1 MPTPE
6 PPTTERLAALTTD
19 IEAAV
24 RRHTPGWTGPSTGDP
39 GVTLLELLA
48 WIAESLS
55 GYQDQVAGES
65 ALASARSRFP
75 VNPSRTDPY
84 KNFKFR
90 VKWDGAWVAGISRIS
105 GLGRVVQAT
114 DYRDG
119 GDPNAV
125 RHVPGRLS
133 YEPITIERAITHDS
147 AFEDW
152 ADQARQ
158 HAAGAAA
165 GAAAA
170 YLKDVRIEVLD
181 AGGQPVI
188 AYDVYRCWPS
198 VYRPLPAMAADEPL
212 RLVEALTLVHDGWEP
227 DRAVVFP
234 A

>member
-1 MPTPE
+1 MSTPD
-6 PPTTERLAALTTD
+6 PPTTERLTALSTD

-24 RRHTPGWTGPSTGDP
+24 RRHAPGWTGPSTGDP

-48 WIAESLS
+48 WIADSLS
-55 GYQDQVAGES
+55 GYQDQLGGEAS
-65 ALASARSRFP
+65 LSSARSRP
-75 VNPSRTDPY
+75 VNPSRSDPY

-90 VKWDGAWVAGISRIS
+90 VKWDGAWVAGISRVS
-105 GLGRVVQAT
+105 GLGRVVQAA

-119 GDPNAV
+119 GDPDGV

-152 ADQARQ
+152 ADQVRQ

-165 GAAAA
+165 GAAAG
-170 YLKDVRIEVLD
+170 YLTNVRIEVLN
-181 AGGQPVI
+181 AAGQPVI

-198 VYRPLPAMAADEPL
+198 AYRPLPPMAADVPL
-212 RLVEALTLVHDGWEP
+212 HLVEALTLVHDGWER
-227 DRAVVFP
+227 DRTVVFP